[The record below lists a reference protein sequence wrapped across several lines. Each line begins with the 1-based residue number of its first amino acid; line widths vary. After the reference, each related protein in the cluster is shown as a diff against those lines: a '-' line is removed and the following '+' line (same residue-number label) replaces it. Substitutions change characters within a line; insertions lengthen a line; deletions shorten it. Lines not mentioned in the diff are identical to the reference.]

1 MFGSIIDSISNTVD
15 DFVENPV
22 GYVVETV
29 TQPLVDA
36 VDVLDG
42 LSEGELR
49 ERAVLR
55 LGVDAV
61 AGMALSEVVEVL
73 LD

>member
-1 MFGSIIDSISNTVD
+1 MFGSIINSISNTVD

-49 ERAVLR
+49 ERAALR
-55 LGVDAV
+55 LGADAV
-61 AGMALSEVVEVL
+61 AGMALSEVIEVL